1 MIAKKNPLNLVNPV
15 KRKPLTLTPETKLIL
30 MSDMHRGNGT
40 SSDDFAHNSLIY
52 KCALSYYLENGFT
65 YIELGD
71 AEELWEN
78 RTFDQIYITHTSIYE
93 QLAEFHDPDPQKTR
107 YIKIWGNHDLKW
119 RHKPAPLEGLFPGII
134 IYEDA
139 LLDNHILMWHGHQAD
154 PSCLGFRAS
163 VAKFFVG
170 GFWPGMQRM
179 GFKDPTR
186 AANNPGRGNK
196 IDERLYQRATRKE
209 NGIDTI
215 IAGHTHRPVF
225 QNLTLTEKKLLDSK
239 IGTPDIEYKTPDPS
253 YYNTGSCVHPRCI
266 TGIEITYG
274 QDQKPEFTL
283 IKWAQSAQP
292 GITRNP
298 VLTTG
303 EYNLSIKRTV
313 LEHQ

>member
-1 MIAKKNPLNLVNPV
+1 MNLPHKTQTKALSLSN
-15 KRKPLTLTPETKLIL
+15 TEKLIL

-52 KCALSYYLENGFT
+52 KCALRYYLENGFT

-78 RTFDQIYITHTSIYE
+78 RTFDQIYITHSSIYE
-93 QLAEFHDPDPQKTR
+93 QLAQFHDPDPEKTR
-107 YIKIWGNHDLKW
+107 YIKIYGNHDLEW
-119 RHKPAPLEGLFPGII
+119 QRDPSDLEGLFPGII
-134 IYEDA
+134 IYEAA

-154 PSCLGFRAS
+154 ASCLGSWAP
-163 VAKFFVG
+163 VAKFFVRG
-170 GFWPGMQRM
+170 VWPYMQQM

-196 IDERLYQRATRKE
+196 TDERLYRRATRKE

-239 IGTPDIEYKTPDPS
+239 IGTPYIEHKTPDPS

-266 TGIEITYG
+266 TGIEIACG
-274 QDQKPEFTL
+274 SDRKPLFQL
-283 IKWAQSAQP
+283 IKWSYNAELNTENRSTTNE
-292 GITRNP
+292 GR
-298 VLTTG
+298 TTG
-303 EYNLSIKRTV
+303 RFNLSIERTV
-313 LEHQ
+313 LEP

>member
-1 MIAKKNPLNLVNPV
+1 MNLPP
-15 KRKPLTLTPETKLIL
+15 KTQTKTLSLSNTEKLIL

-52 KCALSYYLENGFT
+52 KCALNYYLENGFT

-93 QLAEFHDPDPQKTR
+93 QLAQFHDPDPQKTR
-107 YIKIWGNHDLKW
+107 YIKIYGNHDLKW
-119 RHKPAPLEGLFPGII
+119 RYKPGPLEGLFPDII
-134 IYEDA
+134 IYEAA

-163 VAKFFVG
+163 IAKFFVG
-170 GFWPGMQRM
+170 GFWPGMQRL
-179 GFKDPTR
+179 GFRDPTR
-186 AANNPGRGNK
+186 AANNPGRANET
-196 IDERLYQRATRKE
+196 DERLYRRATRKE

-239 IGTPDIEYKTPDPS
+239 IGTPDIEYKTLDPS

-266 TGIEITYG
+266 TGIEITLG
-274 QDQKPEFTL
+274 QDHNPEITL
-283 IKWAQSAQP
+283 IKWSQSAHS
-292 GITRNP
+292 GTTGNP
-298 VLTTG
+298 ALTTD
-303 EYNLSIKRTV
+303 EYNLSIKRTA
-313 LEHQ
+313 LEHS